1 MQNINTEYLEK
12 CILTLEK
19 SYEMLKKA
27 ENGTIDYELYRNS
40 LIKSFEITLEQS
52 GKLLKKALNPYFA
65 TKHALDTLTFKD
77 IFRYA
82 NKHFLIN
89 EDETKRWMEYR
100 DNRNNTVLDYGQ
112 IFVEKTLVLIKDFI
126 LDAKNLKKAI
136 DNAQC

>member
-1 MQNINTEYLEK
+1 
-12 CILTLEK
+12 
-19 SYEMLKKA
+19 MLKKA

-52 GKLLKKALNPYFA
+52 GKLLKKSLNPYFA

-112 IFVEKTLVLIKDFI
+112 IFAEKTLVLIKDFI

-136 DNAQC
+136 DNAQCQRRIFKGAKRNF